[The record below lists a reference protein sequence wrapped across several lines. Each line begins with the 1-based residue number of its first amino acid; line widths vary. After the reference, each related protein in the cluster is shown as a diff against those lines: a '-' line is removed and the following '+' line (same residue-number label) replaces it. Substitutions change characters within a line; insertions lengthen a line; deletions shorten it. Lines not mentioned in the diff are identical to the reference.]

1 MHRKIATSLDH
12 GIPAWQRRLGPYS
25 VLDHNR
31 PFALLFGAYTL
42 STLIDWLYVVALFI
56 LAYRLTHA
64 GTVVA
69 LLTLARLL
77 PYAFLVPVA
86 GAITD
91 RVDRKLLMVVANGG
105 RALVMLCLLLVHS
118 TTTLPLAFPLVFVA
132 ALLSSLFRPA
142 LLASVPSVVPETE
155 LVKANTI
162 MGQVDMASF
171 GAGPAIAGFILV
183 FSTTRTV
190 LLTANVGLLLAA
202 AAVSLTRIPPH
213 AIVEV
218 DDSWRAHTLAGLR
231 FLSAGNDRALLAIAI
246 SWAGLTLFGG
256 AYWALSVVLAAQA
269 FHLGTEGIG
278 FLNAAYAA
286 GGLLGGFLI
295 GPLVSR
301 RSAVWL
307 FVMGAGVSSIAEVL
321 FGLSP
326 AGVLPFFFWFLTGF
340 ADAFAKITAI
350 TVIQAATPRRLLGR
364 VFGAFEA
371 TIIGSMLVGALVVS
385 PAISLVGARA
395 ACAGIAL
402 VGLILLLSSIPILVR
417 KAWVLEVRVFL
428 LQVPV
433 LNQLPV
439 ELLDTV
445 VQRLELERFAPGQTI
460 ILEGDTGDTLYL
472 IKAGNVDISH
482 QSAGQNEVALSTL
495 SRGDYFGEIA
505 LLHDVPRT
513 ATCRAVDAVELY
525 TLHRSDFQT
534 LRDQSENFDRALQ
547 ARSEARVLATRN
559 RLLLPA

>member
-1 MHRKIATSLDH
+1 VSTDH
-12 GIPAWQRRLGPYS
+12 AIPTWQRRLGPYS
-25 VLDHNR
+25 VVARNR
-31 PFALLFGAYTL
+31 PFALLFSAYTL

-56 LAYRLTHA
+56 LAYRLTHEA
-64 GTVVA
+64 TMVA

-77 PYAFLVPVA
+77 PYALLVPVA
-86 GAITD
+86 GAVTD
-91 RVDRKLLMVVANGG
+91 RVDRKLLMVVANVG

-118 TTTLPLAFPLVFVA
+118 RATLPLAFPFVFIA

-142 LLASVPSVVPETE
+142 LLASVPSVVPEAD
-155 LVKANTI
+155 LVQANSI
-162 MGQVDMASF
+162 MGQIDMASF
-171 GAGPAIAGFILV
+171 GAGPAIAGFILI

-190 LLTANVGLLLAA
+190 LLTAGVGLLLAA
-202 AAVSLTRIPPH
+202 GAVSLARIPPQ
-213 AIVEV
+213 VLEQV
-218 DDSWRAHTLAGLR
+218 NDNWRAHTLAGLK

-278 FLNAAYAA
+278 FLNAAYAV

-307 FVMGAGVSSIAEVL
+307 FIVGAGVSSITEVG

-326 AGVLPFFFWFLTGF
+326 AGALPFFFWFLTGF

-350 TVIQAATPRRLLGR
+350 TIIQAATPRRLLGR
-364 VFGAFEA
+364 VFGAFES
-371 TIIGSMLVGALVVS
+371 IIICSMLVGALVVS
-385 PAISLVGARA
+385 PAISVVGARA

-402 VGLILLLSSIPILVR
+402 IGLVLLFGSVPILLR
-417 KAWVLEVRVFL
+417 KEQMLDVRVFL

-445 VQRLELERFAPGQTI
+445 VQRLDLERFAPGQTI
-460 ILEGDTGDTLYL
+460 IREGDIGDRLYL
-472 IKAGNVDISH
+472 IRTGNVHISH
-482 QSAGQNEVALSTL
+482 RAGREHVVDLSTL

-505 LLHDVPRT
+505 LLRDVPRT

-525 TLHRSDFQT
+525 TLHRSDFQS
-534 LRDQSENFDRALQ
+534 LRDQSEGFDRALRVRSD
-547 ARSEARVLATRN
+547 ARDLATRN
-559 RLLLPA
+559 RLLLPV

>member
-1 MHRKIATSLDH
+1 MALPPDQATPSWH
-12 GIPAWQRRLGPYS
+12 RRLGPYS
-25 VLDHNR
+25 VLDRNR

-64 GTVVA
+64 ATMVA

-77 PYAFLVPVA
+77 PYALLVPVA

-91 RVDRKLLMVVANGG
+91 RVDRKKLMVVANVG

-118 TTTLPLAFPLVFVA
+118 TATLPLAFPLVFVA

-155 LVKANTI
+155 LVQANTI

-183 FSTTRTV
+183 LSTTRTV
-190 LLTANVGLLLAA
+190 LLTAGVGLLLAA
-202 AAVSLTRIPPH
+202 GAVSLARIPPP
-213 AIVEV
+213 VREEV
-218 DDSWRAHTLAGLR
+218 SDNWRAHTLAGLR
-231 FLSAGNDRALLAIAI
+231 FLSSGDDRALLAIAI

-256 AYWALSVVLAAQA
+256 AYWALSIVLAAQA

-295 GPLVSR
+295 GPLVAR
-301 RSAVWL
+301 QSAVWL
-307 FVMGAGVSSIAEVL
+307 FIAGAGVSSIAEML

-326 AGVLPFFFWFLTGF
+326 AGALPFCFWFLTGF

-350 TVIQAATPRRLLGR
+350 TIIQAATPRRLLGR

-371 TIIGSMLVGALVVS
+371 AIIGSMLVGALVVS
-385 PAISLVGARA
+385 PAISLIGARA
-395 ACAGIAL
+395 ACAGIAFIGL
-402 VGLILLLSSIPILVR
+402 VLLLGSIPVLARKELV
-417 KAWVLEVRVFL
+417 LDVRVFL

-445 VQRLELERFAPGQTI
+445 VQRLELDRFSPGETI
-460 ILEGDTGDTLYL
+460 IREGDTGDRLYL
-472 IKAGNVDISH
+472 IKTGNVHISH
-482 QSAGQNEVALSTL
+482 QAVGHHEVPLSTL

-505 LLHDVPRT
+505 LLRDVPRT
-513 ATCRAVDAVELY
+513 ATCRAVDTVELY

-534 LRDQSENFDRALQ
+534 LRDQSEGFDRALQ
-547 ARSEARVLATRN
+547 ARSEARDVATRN
-559 RLLLPA
+559 RLLLPV